1 MDCGS
6 SIETVMAP
14 PQSEP
19 SRGCHK
25 RANQLSSVS
34 QDVSVYYVGEVQ
46 IGTPPQTFVVQLD
59 PSSPNLW
66 VGSAEPPPCHG
77 FGCDVLLKRC
87 PGYCRDKVFCTS
99 LCEES
104 CCDGSG
110 GPIKDQYQSSASSTY
125 KSDDNEFRSDKYEAF
140 GEYGI
145 DTVRIGNSQQIV
157 LPGIRLGM
165 ASETGTDFAD
175 LPADG
180 VLGLSTFAAG
190 EDSSKEKPFVQQL
203 VDSGVL
209 QKSLY
214 TVYLAA
220 DAKAE

>member
-1 MDCGS
+1 AS
-6 SIETVMAP
+6 
-14 PQSEP
+14 
-19 SRGCHK
+19 
-25 RANQLSSVS
+25 QLSSVS

-99 LCEES
+99 LCEKS

-125 KSDDNEFRSDKYEAF
+125 KSDDNAFRSEKYGAF

-145 DTVRIGNSQQIV
+145 DTVRIGTSQQV
-157 LPGIRLGM
+157 VVPGVRFGM
-165 ASETGTDFAD
+165 ASETGTDFSD

-190 EDSSKEKPFVQQL
+190 EDSAKEKPFVQQL
-203 VDSGVL
+203 VGSGVL